1 MKKIPLIFASLTLI
15 LLTSFLYS
23 KTISSSDASPQFKI
37 KKINDKGETIAFTV
51 QDAIEIVRFFMSQE
65 GIEKC
70 ESDPN
75 NNTLKIVSQTGINI
89 QSLLLRDDVQQ
100 EINSMGY
107 KIEFLD
113 DLVER
118 ATSGKPADCDECG
131 EVIVSDAIEKDVLQ
145 NANYEGE
152 VLIDFNM
159 NSSPSSDS
167 GTLSQSQIDSIRQ
180 ALFSGKPKK

>member
-1 MKKIPLIFASLTLI
+1 M
-15 LLTSFLYS
+15 
-23 KTISSSDASPQFKI
+23 
-37 KKINDKGETIAFTV
+37 
-51 QDAIEIVRFFMSQE
+51 QDALEIVRFFMSQE

-100 EINSMGY
+100 QMNKMGY
-107 KIEFLD
+107 EIEFLD
-113 DLVER
+113 GLVDR

-131 EVIVSDAIEKDVLQ
+131 EVIVSDKIEKDVLK
-145 NANYEGE
+145 NADYEGE

-159 NSSPSSDS
+159 GSSPSSDS
-167 GTLSQSQIDSIRQ
+167 GMMSQSQIDSIRQ
-180 ALFSGKPKK
+180 ALFAKPKN